1 MPRAGRAVHP
11 QHHRQRQVCPSADCY
26 IVQRIRRLVRVLVVG
41 RIAAKPQLTSVLQ
54 GSNPPPAFH
63 IPDDG
68 LTGLE
73 GVDVLHRDLD
83 LTLP

>member
-1 MPRAGRAVHP
+1 L
-11 QHHRQRQVCPSADCY
+11 Y

-41 RIAAKPQLTSVLQ
+41 RIAAKPQAQLTSAPQ

-68 LTGLE
+68 LTALE
-73 GVDVLHRDLD
+73 DVACFTA
-83 LTLP
+83 TLI